1 MAVGDLGAVTDVY
14 EPHHDVVDAEI
25 ASNAAGQ
32 RTLGFIERT
41 ESGFDI
47 KVATSSSMTG
57 AWSNFETIAQIADG
71 SNEPDIEV
79 SLGTNQVSTVIW
91 TNADRDS
98 ISGSWRSASN
108 PEWETPIALSTG
120 RSSILYLDVGP
131 LAASAFISFRGYDT
145 VAGSNRAFAIDWYQ
159 TVATA
164 PTEEDLSAGNT
175 KQVTE
180 VLQVTDGDD
189 DAMIVWLQDQ
199 TASTTDTVWGNIW
212 DGSTWLGRQQL
223 STSTGSTAVSTLA
236 IGHAQNR
243 MIVGWWEA
251 NTTIVADYFDPS
263 ADAWNTGTITLRSG
277 LSSSGVTKDLLI
289 LADPNVADGIV
300 LWSEKDGTTIRHRG
314 LIAGMSGPGSPFWVS
329 NATDSV
335 FNSSAVMRDNGMVGA
350 MESDGDA
357 TVMWR
362 YLGYETTVIRFTR
375 TGSGTGTWGA
385 EATYGGTA
393 EYKVD
398 GHGTFG
404 ATGGAASQTMW
415 VLTGQST
422 VKALSTSTWS
432 STSPTTPTF
441 LTDDSMFDS
450 GSNLVLGITPVGNS
464 LAVWTDAE
472 GEQLLYSTKSA
483 SASVWSAPLAIID
496 TYWIRNP
503 RLVDDGSGNIALLWR
518 ERASST
524 SSVVARVASWNQS
537 SGWNTPATISSVTG
551 NADCLSPAMTSAG
564 SGLVTYVDTA
574 DNTTLYGATFDTEG
588 NVTTGTVIATDS
600 TGRFT
605 CGGDPNRYSIAL
617 ANDGRYM
624 IAFDASDSSG
634 PEVYSVNGSLG
645 SAVIASP
652 TLHSP
657 AATSSREFYF
667 PKLASKP
674 DGTVALVWNEYNI
687 STSTDSQTVII
698 GQIGS
703 SFGAPINFDA
713 STGASTVDQMDVAYL
728 ADGSLVFTA
737 LQNGTQYDVSSMRL
751 ASGSTTPSVT
761 LLASNVDQYYFAAHD
776 LSSYNV
782 LVLDYSDGSID
793 YHRLVS
799 GSTSWTR
806 ADVVTPASTLVNSFA
821 VAVSGEADA
830 IGWVLDNSSTT
841 WPQVAVRS
849 VATPGLITLSP
860 KRIMDTRS
868 TGKIGSRTGTA
879 ASTTFNVYNKGGLP
893 ASGISAVVLNVTVV
907 DPEVGNEGGYLSV
920 YPCASG
926 QPDVSNLNFTNGM
939 TIPNTV
945 IAPVDTAGNICFYS
959 YGKTHVLADV
969 SGYFPIGSSLTT
981 LSPKRIMDTRST
993 GKIGSRTGTA
1003 ASTTFNVY
1011 NKGGLPTSGISA
1023 VVLNV
1028 TVVDP
1033 EVGNEGGY
1041 LSVYPCA
1048 SGQPD
1053 VSNLN
1058 FTNGMTIPNTV
1069 IAPVDTAGNICFYS
1083 YGKTH
1088 VLADVSGY
1096 FPTS

>member
-1 MAVGDLGAVTDVY
+1 MKTTSSSIDAMAVGDLGAVTDVY

-793 YHRLVS
+793 YHRLAS

-860 KRIMDTRS
+860 TRIINTRP
-868 TGKIGSRTGTA
+868 TGKIGNRTGTA
-879 ASTTFNVYNKGGLP
+879 DPMTFNVYGKGGLP
-893 ASGISAVVLNVTVV
+893 TSGIGAVLLNVTVV
-907 DPEVGNEGGYLSV
+907 DPEVGNEGGYLTV

-926 QPDVSNLNFTNGM
+926 RPDASNLNFVSGQI
-939 TIPNTV
+939 IPNTV
-945 IAPVDTAGNICFYS
+945 IAPVDS
-959 YGKTHVLADV
+959 
-969 SGYFPIGSSLTT
+969 
-981 LSPKRIMDTRST
+981 
-993 GKIGSRTGTA
+993 
-1003 ASTTFNVY
+1003 
-1011 NKGGLPTSGISA
+1011 
-1023 VVLNV
+1023 
-1028 TVVDP
+1028 
-1033 EVGNEGGY
+1033 
-1041 LSVYPCA
+1041 
-1048 SGQPD
+1048 
-1053 VSNLN
+1053 
-1058 FTNGMTIPNTV
+1058 
-1069 IAPVDTAGNICFYS
+1069 AGNICFYS

>member
-1 MAVGDLGAVTDVY
+1 MRNKAPFAILLILVSTIVVGVPTTSLGAAASSAIAPMAIGDLGAVTDVF
-14 EPHHDVVDAEI
+14 EPYHDVVATEI
-25 ASNAAGQ
+25 ASNATGQ
-32 RTLGFIERT
+32 RTLGFVERT

-108 PEWETPIALSTG
+108 PEWEAPITLSSG
-120 RSSILYLDVGP
+120 RSSIAYLDVGP
-131 LAASAFISFRGYDT
+131 LAASAFITFRGYDA

-164 PTEEDLSAGNT
+164 PTVDDLSAGNT
-175 KQVTE
+175 NQVAD

-189 DAMIVWLQDQ
+189 DAMIVWLQDP
-199 TASTTDTVWGNIW
+199 TASTTDTVWGNVW
-212 DGSTWLGRQQL
+212 DGSSWLGRQQL
-223 STSTGSTAVSTLA
+223 STSTGSTAVTTLA
-236 IGHAQNR
+236 VGHAENR

-263 ADAWNTGTITLRSG
+263 TDAWNAGTITLRSG
-277 LSSSGVTKDLLI
+277 LSASGVTKDLLI

-300 LWSEKDGTTIRHRG
+300 LWTEKDGTKIRHRG

-329 NATDSV
+329 NATDIV
-335 FNSSAVMRDNGMVGA
+335 FNSSAIMRDNGMVGA

-362 YLGYETTVIRFTR
+362 YSGYETTVIRFTR
-375 TGSGTGTWGA
+375 TGAGTGTWGT
-385 EATYGGTA
+385 EANYGGTDG
-393 EYKVD
+393 YKVD

-404 ATGGAASQTMW
+404 VTGGAGSQTMW
-415 VLTGQST
+415 VLAGQST
-422 VKALSTSTWS
+422 VKALGTSTWS
-432 STSPTTPTF
+432 GTSPTAPALLTETSTF
-441 LTDDSMFDS
+441 DI
-450 GSNLVLGITPVGNS
+450 GANLLLGITPTGHSV
-464 LAVWTDAE
+464 AVWIDSE
-472 GEQLLYSTKSA
+472 GEKLLYSTKSA
-483 SASVWSAPLAIID
+483 SAGVWSAPLAIVD

-518 ERASST
+518 ERSSST
-524 SSVVARVASWNQS
+524 SSVVARVVSWNQS
-537 SGWNTPATISSVTG
+537 SGWNTPSSISSVTG

-588 NVTTGTVIATDS
+588 NVTTGSVIATDS

-605 CGGDPNRYSIAL
+605 CSGDPGRYSIAL

-624 IAFDASDSSG
+624 IAFDASDSAG
-634 PEVYSVNGSLG
+634 PEVYTVNGSLG
-645 SAVIASP
+645 SAAIANP
-652 TLHSP
+652 TLRSP

-674 DGTVALVWNEYNI
+674 DGTVALVWNEYNV

-713 STGASTVDQMDVAYL
+713 STGASTVDQLDVAYL

-737 LQNGTQYDVSSMRL
+737 LQNGTQYDVASMRL
-751 ASGSTTPSVT
+751 ASGSSTPSVSI
-761 LLASNVDQYYFAAHD
+761 LASNVDQFYFAAHD
-776 LSSYNV
+776 SSSYNV

-799 GSTSWTR
+799 GSTAWTR
-806 ADVVTPASTLVNSFA
+806 SDVVTPTSTLVNSFA
-821 VAVSGEADA
+821 VAVAGEADA

-849 VATPGLITLSP
+849 VAAPGLVTLTP
-860 KRIMDTRS
+860 TRIINTRP
-868 TGKIGSRTGTA
+868 TGKIGNRTGTA
-879 ASTTFNVYNKGGLP
+879 DPMIFNVHSKGGLP
-893 ASGISAVVLNVTVV
+893 ASGIGAVLLNVTVV
-907 DPEVGNEGGYLSV
+907 DPEVGNEGGYLTV

-926 QPDVSNLNFTNGM
+926 RPDASNLNFVTGQI
-939 TIPNTV
+939 IPNTV
-945 IAPVDTAGNICFYS
+945 IAPVDPSGNICFYS

-969 SGYFPIGSSLTT
+969 SGYFPS
-981 LSPKRIMDTRST
+981 
-993 GKIGSRTGTA
+993 
-1003 ASTTFNVY
+1003 
-1011 NKGGLPTSGISA
+1011 
-1023 VVLNV
+1023 
-1028 TVVDP
+1028 
-1033 EVGNEGGY
+1033 
-1041 LSVYPCA
+1041 
-1048 SGQPD
+1048 
-1053 VSNLN
+1053 
-1058 FTNGMTIPNTV
+1058 
-1069 IAPVDTAGNICFYS
+1069 
-1083 YGKTH
+1083 
-1088 VLADVSGY
+1088 
-1096 FPTS
+1096 